1 MKFSEIANLEEVE
14 LIKKKTALRKEFFE
28 SRMKL
33 KMQRLSNPLSLRLLK
48 RDIARIETALSIKR
62 KGGSAK

>member
-1 MKFSEIANLEEVE
+1 MKFSEIANLDEAE
-14 LIKKKTALRKEFFE
+14 LRKKKTILRAELFQ

-48 RDIARIETALSIKR
+48 RDIARIETALSAKR
-62 KGGSAK
+62 KGVK

>member
-1 MKFSEIANLEEVE
+1 MKFSEIANLDEAE
-14 LIKKKTALRKEFFE
+14 LRKKKTLLRAELFE

-48 RDIARIETALSIKR
+48 RDIARIETALSTKR
-62 KGGSAK
+62 KGVK

>member
-1 MKFSEIANLEEVE
+1 MKFSEIANLDEME
-14 LIKKKTALRKEFFE
+14 LRKKKTLLRGQLFE

-48 RDIARIETALSIKR
+48 RDIARIETALSAKR
-62 KGGSAK
+62 KGVK

>member
-14 LIKKKTALRKEFFE
+14 LIKKKTALRREFFE

-48 RDIARIETALSIKR
+48 RDIARIETALSMKR
-62 KGGSAK
+62 KGGVAK

>member
-1 MKFSEIANLEEVE
+1 MKFSEIANLDEME
-14 LIKKKTALRKEFFE
+14 LRKKKTLLRGELFE

-48 RDIARIETALSIKR
+48 RDIARIETALSVKR
-62 KGGSAK
+62 KGVK